1 MPQSNNS
8 KLRAWWSHRQG
19 LDLSLKDKSGREIL
33 QAAGWARS
41 LGGVSPYLTIF
52 ARNGEGREATDRA
65 VANLE
70 IHELPSTRGCT
81 YVVPREDFTLALN
94 ASRAF
99 SSAEMKTASKL
110 GVTEREVEKLCDA
123 VTRALSGDPL
133 EPEELRRAL
142 GGTIRNLGE
151 EGKKRGVTTTLPVA
165 LGLLQ
170 SRGTIRRIATN
181 GRLDQQRYRYTL
193 WSPSPL
199 ANAEMSDD
207 EVVFELARR
216 FFRWIGPASTAEFQW
231 FSAMSAKRCTAA
243 IASLG
248 LVQMDSDEERWMFPE
263 DLDAFNSFVEPKT
276 STYVLVSSLD
286 GITHLRRNMTSL
298 LDPADFN
305 KKVFIEKGYSE
316 LGKLKDLPSHG
327 IFDRGRLVG
336 LWEYNPEPASIV
348 WSSFVGTNK
357 AIEQAVKQMESY
369 VREQLGDARSFS
381 LDSPKSRA
389 PRIEAL
395 RNHVVS
401 R

>member
-19 LDLSLKDKSGREIL
+19 LDLSLKDKSAREIL
-33 QAAGWARS
+33 QATGWARS

-52 ARNGEGREATDRA
+52 ARNGEGRESTDRA

-70 IHELPSTRGCT
+70 IHELPSARGCT

-99 SSAEMKTASKL
+99 SFAEMKTASKL

-123 VTRALSGDPL
+123 VTYALSGDAL
-133 EPEELRRAL
+133 EPEELRKAL
-142 GGTIRNLGE
+142 GGTVRNLGE
-151 EGKKRGVTTTLPVA
+151 EGKKKGVTTTLPVA

-207 EVVFELARR
+207 EVTLELARR
-216 FFRWIGPASTAEFQW
+216 FFRWIGPASTAEFRW
-231 FSAMSAKRCTAA
+231 FSAMSAKTCTAA

-336 LWEYNPEPASIV
+336 LWEYNPEAASIA

-357 AIEQAVKQMESY
+357 ALEQAVKQMESY
-369 VREQLGDARSFS
+369 VRAQLGDARSFS